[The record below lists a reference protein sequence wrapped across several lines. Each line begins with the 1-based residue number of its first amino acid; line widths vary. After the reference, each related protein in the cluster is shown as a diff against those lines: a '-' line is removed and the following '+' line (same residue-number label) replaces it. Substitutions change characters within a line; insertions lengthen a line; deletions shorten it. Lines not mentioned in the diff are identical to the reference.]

1 MGIRP
6 VSKTGA
12 PGLPLQ
18 GNWRYARV
26 PVGAPVHAPVPTL
39 NTNDSYLTRSAP
51 PLCPKPRVLQAGA
64 RACSASRDASVD
76 GLYCSAVRLS
86 GQLNV
91 SRYSEAGGRRP
102 NHGLQSRPLLKA
114 GDVEPSPLR
123 SHHAQTQH
131 KTEEATWL
139 RDPDRTL
146 ARTLRGVALGVLIH
160 PADPLLDAAGW
171 TNEGL
176 NALIPYG
183 ARRLI

>member
-51 PLCPKPRVLQAGA
+51 PRCPKPRVLQPGA

-91 SRYSEAGGRRP
+91 SRYSEAGG
-102 NHGLQSRPLLKA
+102 
-114 GDVEPSPLR
+114 DVGCTC
-123 SHHAQTQH
+123 H
-131 KTEEATWL
+131 
-139 RDPDRTL
+139 
-146 ARTLRGVALGVLIH
+146 VLGVTKRCRLERIVR
-160 PADPLLDAAGW
+160 PQTAD
-171 TNEGL
+171 NEV
-176 NALIPYG
+176 
-183 ARRLI
+183 